1 MQDDQ
6 SKMLLGE
13 KLVHDRPL
21 KSTLAALASLVQDL
35 NAEAP
40 IVVVAAESFNET
52 MSEAL

>member
-1 MQDDQ
+1 
-6 SKMLLGE
+6 MLLGE

-52 MSEAL
+52 MSEVL